1 MNAEERV
8 RDLLGKALADARN
21 LRGIVVCG
29 ITHDD
34 QFMVGFANVS
44 PQEMAAIGAYLM
56 DHVTVSSEA
65 SGDSDDDGQA
75 GH

>member
-1 MNAEERV
+1 MSAEEKV
-8 RDLLGKALADARN
+8 RDLLGKALADARS
-21 LRGIVVCG
+21 LRGVVVCG
-29 ITHDD
+29 VTHDD

-44 PQEMAAIGAYLM
+44 PQEMAGIGAYFM

-65 SGDSDDDGQA
+65 SGGSDDDGQA